1 MRGKCALCSVV
12 VEAEQVVRNYI
23 GQQEEGVRIPTWLFF
38 LGLGTGI
45 GMVFGPSL
53 MATTAA
59 GSARLA
65 ELSREYIERRGRR

>member
-1 MRGKCALCSVV
+1 VV
-12 VEAEQVVRNYI
+12 TQAEKVVKDYI
-23 GQQEEGVRIPTWLFF
+23 GQEEGVRIPTWLFF

-45 GMVFGPSL
+45 GVVIGPSL

-65 ELSREYIERRGRR
+65 ELSREYIQRKGR

>member
-1 MRGKCALCSVV
+1 MRGKCTLCSVV
-12 VEAEQVVRNYI
+12 TQAEKVVKDYI
-23 GQQEEGVRIPTWLFF
+23 GQEEGVRIPTWLFF

-45 GMVFGPSL
+45 GVVIGPSL

-65 ELSREYIERRGRR
+65 ELSREYIQRKGR